1 MWYFHNVFRFVFV
14 CSVFWVEIQRY
25 RSSNHHHHRSSSSIH
40 HHHLSRRSGSSR
52 SNRQC
57 VSVEIPPKTRYK
69 RKQNV
74 LENTPHLPG
83 EALWGWRHFRWKDST
98 MADQGNPFMITY
110 LRSLR
115 VTFHNVTSGQKA
127 PLWRILC
134 NFRLRLRAHKRTLF
148 GTPKGTPFGVSWPLL
163 VAMVLVLLYYIL
175 YYYYSSSTK
184 YTGCACVHDHFRF
197 PGRASSG
204 HVTDVTS
211 SHMTSGSTT
220 TTLTLSVP
228 IYYFHIWIRNSTACT
243 RVNQL
248 SCDANH
254 HDVIDIRSDT
264 NYLITDYILYVTS
277 SIYGVVEMMPHIHD
291 TESYRKNK
299 NSPHSCVKRRSH
311 AF

>member
-1 MWYFHNVFRFVFV
+1 MLNIGRGHPREHPTIFHGKP
-14 CSVFWVEIQRY
+14 Y
-25 RSSNHHHHRSSSSIH
+25 G
-40 HHHLSRRSGSSR
+40 L
-52 SNRQC
+52 
-57 VSVEIPPKTRYK
+57 
-69 RKQNV
+69 
-74 LENTPHLPG
+74 
-83 EALWGWRHFRWKDST
+83 WRHFRLKAPLGRIVCNFRLRMRTPKGTSS
-98 MADQGNPFMITY
+98 GSRY

-134 NFRLRLRAHKRTLF
+134 NFRLRLRTHKRTLF